1 MHRCPL
7 PEGPLTDLDTASA
20 TPATAAETTAET
32 TGGTTD
38 GTVTAGLPL
47 RRAAATVRGAGAE
60 AAALAH
66 HLVRYPTGIPPEPR
80 PRPCPPDLGAD
91 RPARGPVL
99 LLHGLADNRA
109 VFRPLRRELH
119 RHGWTHLHALNYS
132 PLIRD
137 VRAAAA
143 LLARHVAWAAEAHPG
158 GPVTLVGHSLG
169 GLICRYYVQRLG
181 GDGPVRTVVT
191 LGTPH
196 AGTTAALLPTPFPII
211 RQLRPGS
218 ELLTELRLPAPRC
231 RARFTVLRGELDEV
245 VLPGRSAWLDHPDL
259 RADNLLI
266 PGAGHI
272 GLPAHPLAVEAVRR
286 ALEAQDGA
294 GVTERQAS

>member
-1 MHRCPL
+1 MPCSPL
-7 PEGPLTDLDTASA
+7 PEGPLTDLDTTST
-20 TPATAAETTAET
+20 TPSATAA
-32 TGGTTD
+32 
-38 GTVTAGLPL
+38 AGLPL

-66 HLVRYPTGIPPEPR
+66 HLVRYPAGIPSEPR
-80 PRPCPPDLGAD
+80 PRPCPPGPDGD
-91 RPARGPVL
+91 RPPRGPVL

-143 LLARHVAWAAEAHPG
+143 LLARHVAWATEAHPG
-158 GPVTLVGHSLG
+158 GPVTLIGHSLG

-181 GDGPVRTVVT
+181 GDDGPVRTVVT

-196 AGTTAALLPTPFPII
+196 AGTSAALLPTPFPMT

-231 RARFTVLRGELDEV
+231 PVRFTALRGELDEV
-245 VLPGRSAWLDHPDL
+245 VRPGRSAWLDHPDL
-259 RADNLLI
+259 PSDNLLI

-272 GLPAHPLAVEAVRR
+272 GLPAHPLAVAAVRR

-294 GVTERQAS
+294 GLTERQAS